1 MAVTITHKTNS
12 TAAATPAKTAIVP
25 GEFAINTADGELFF
39 KQLIDPALGDT
50 EANSVIFAVRRP
62 PSVDGGE
69 ITAENSGGGGGGEP
83 PPFGTSF
90 IVLDDSAGNPYTY
103 DWYN

>member
-50 EANSVIFAVRRP
+50 EANSIIFAVRRP
-62 PSVDGGE
+62 PAVDGGE
-69 ITAENSGGGGGGEP
+69 ITAESGGGGGTTP
-83 PPFGTSF
+83 TAVSF

>member
-1 MAVTITHKTNS
+1 MAVKITHKTNA
-12 TAAATPAKTAIVP
+12 TAEAVPAKTAIVP

-62 PSVDGGE
+62 PVVDGGE
-69 ITAENSGGGGGGEP
+69 ITGNAGEP
-83 PPFGTSF
+83 DAPSTWAA
-90 IVLDDSAGNPYTY
+90 LWLADTAGNPYTY

>member
-1 MAVTITHKTNS
+1 MAVKITHKTNA
-12 TAAATPAKTAIVP
+12 TADAVPAKTAIVP
-25 GEFAINTADGELFF
+25 GEFAINIADGELFF

-62 PSVDGGE
+62 PIVDGGE
-69 ITAENSGGGGGGEP
+69 ITGGNNGGTGEP
-83 PPFGTSF
+83 VAPSLWSTSW
-90 IVLDDSAGNPYTY
+90 VADTAGNPYTY